1 MNILNTFENLSL
13 NDKYFDISDNELDNL
28 LFGIELVIKKTNTLN
43 CINCKSTNL
52 ITNNIKNDIVCN
64 DCGVVN
70 NESID
75 ENPDTILNENDT
87 TSRYGPPSSILYP
100 KSCLGTKIVG
110 NNRLSMLQSQGQ
122 MPYKEKSLMEVC
134 LDKIQRKCEL
144 YKITPKIIE
153 CAKILYK
160 KVSEI
165 NHSKGKRKGK
175 NIIMR
180 CINRRSMIAACL
192 FHACKI
198 QHETRTTREIADI
211 YDLVRYQK
219 GIYYKAENTPF
230 GKTKLNPAIIN
241 RDRYLEKDGVI
252 NGYETGAS
260 FLNQMGL
267 TTQMPK
273 YKKYAT
279 NAFKYNG
286 CKVNKKLL
294 VIIQKP
300 RAKITQD
307 NYLYLQLL
315 DAIANKDKVTFD
327 VFQPEKVFFNYIN
340 DKKLDFKKLVGYAK
354 KYYNKKIVLRI
365 SEIAATGSL

>member
-1 MNILNTFENLSL
+1 MVRKGYKQYIAEYVFRLPHNVPIYTEDIAVNLAGHFNSA
-13 NDKYFDISDNELDNL
+13 
-28 LFGIELVIKKTNTLN
+28 
-43 CINCKSTNL
+43 
-52 ITNNIKNDIVCN
+52 
-64 DCGVVN
+64 
-70 NESID
+70 
-75 ENPDTILNENDT
+75 
-87 TSRYGPPSSILYP
+87 
-100 KSCLGTKIVG
+100 VG
-110 NNRLSMLQSQGQ
+110 QA
-122 MPYKEKSLMEVC
+122 KSLVNVN
-134 LDKIQRKCEL
+134 LPR
-144 YKITPKIIE
+144 
-153 CAKILYK
+153 
-160 KVSEI
+160 
-165 NHSKGKRKGK
+165 
-175 NIIMR
+175 
-180 CINRRSMIAACL
+180 
-192 FHACKI
+192 
-198 QHETRTTREIADI
+198 IADI

-327 VFQPEKVFFNYIN
+327 VFQPEKVIFNYIN
-340 DKKLDFKKLVGYAK
+340 DKRLDFKKLLGYAK

>member
-1 MNILNTFENLSL
+1 MNILNKYENLSL

-28 LFGIELVIKKTNTLN
+28 LFGIEVVTKKSDSVN

-52 ITNNIKNDIVCN
+52 IMNNIKNDIVCN

-70 NESID
+70 NVCID
-75 ENPDTILNENDT
+75 ENPDSILNENDT

-165 NHSKGKRKGK
+165 NHTKGKRKGK

-198 QHETRTTREIADI
+198 QNETRTTREIADI
-211 YDLVRYQK
+211 YDLEIKHVNSGCRKFCDIIDPNTLFNQIK
-219 GIYYKAENTPF
+219 SSKAPDFIERNAN
-230 GKTKLNPAIIN
+230 KLNI
-241 RDRYLEKDGVI
+241 D
-252 NGYETGAS
+252 
-260 FLNQMGL
+260 
-267 TTQMPK
+267 
-273 YKKYAT
+273 KKYIDKA
-279 NAFKYNG
+279 
-286 CKVNKKLL
+286 
-294 VIIQKP
+294 IE
-300 RAKITQD
+300 
-307 NYLYLQLL
+307 
-315 DAIANKDKVTFD
+315 IANYV
-327 VFQPEKVFFNYIN
+327 I
-340 DKKLDFKKLVGYAK
+340 KLDIASTHEPPSIAAGCIYLISEYYDLFITKKE
-354 KYYNKKIVLRI
+354 I
-365 SEIAATGSL
+365 SEIFNISEVTISKTYNKISKYNKIILNTAIMKIILERMNNS